1 MDVRFDAMRCV
12 VDARGD
18 TVAAVGSYARAT
30 AAESRQEDDRAEGN

>member
-1 MDVRFDAMRCV
+1 MDIRFDAMRRV

-30 AAESRQEDDRAEGN
+30 AAQSRQEDNRAEGK